1 MDLHTPVCDLLCC
14 DYPVVLAGM
23 GGVARSELVAAVT
36 EAGGFG
42 FLGMVR
48 ERPELVAAE
57 IAAVRART
65 DRPFGVNLIPAATR
79 PALLEAEVQACIDG
93 GVHAVTLFWDLSAE
107 TVKRLRGEGVLVACQ
122 VGALDEAIAAQE
134 AGADILIAQG
144 WEAGGHVRGRSGLH
158 ALVASV
164 LGAADV
170 PVLAAGGITDGEDL
184 AAVMML
190 GAQGAVL
197 GTAFL
202 ATRESFAHD
211 YHKRRIVEAAPGETV
226 HTEDFH
232 INWPP
237 NAAVRVLP
245 NSVTRGARG
254 DPHAQPR
261 QVIGAEGARSIYLFS
276 TDSPLR
282 SMTGDFEAMALYAG
296 QGAGR
301 IHEIVP
307 AGERLRAIVAA
318 ARHCL
323 PAERRLRAPAEPDE
337 REPASPVCYAG
348 QADEAYMGFAPVD
361 ELVAE
366 LNVLLEAERAGAR
379 VAARIATE
387 TDDPELKAL
396 ARVIHADEVRWCKA
410 LFQALLALGAEPSTR
425 VGDFYGNAMAI
436 AGVEAR
442 LAFVNRGQG
451 WVARKLRTLG
461 PRVRDAGLHA
471 TLREMLDA
479 HVRNIDEANA
489 ALAARSASA

>member
-23 GGVARSELVAAVT
+23 GGVARSELVAAVA

-48 ERPELVAAE
+48 ESPQLIAAE
-57 IAAVRART
+57 IAAVRDRT
-65 DRPFGVNLIPAATR
+65 ARPFGVNLIPAATK
-79 PALLEAEVQACIDG
+79 PALLDAEVRACVEG

-107 TVKRLRGEGVLVACQ
+107 TVKRLRGAGVLVACQ
-122 VGALDEAIAAQE
+122 VGSLEEAIAAQE

-170 PVLAAGGITDGEDL
+170 PVLAAGGVTDGEDL
-184 AAVMML
+184 AAVMRL

-254 DPHAQPR
+254 DPHARPR
-261 QVIGAEGARSIYLFS
+261 QVVGADGDRSIYLFS

-301 IHEIVP
+301 IGEIVP
-307 AGERLRAIVAA
+307 AGDRLRAIVAGA
-318 ARHCL
+318 MSCL
-323 PAERRLRAPAEPDE
+323 PSERRLHAPVEPGD
-337 REPASPVCYAG
+337 REAASAVCYAG
-348 QADEAYMGFAPVD
+348 QADAAYM
-361 ELVAE
+361 
-366 LNVLLEAERAGAR
+366 
-379 VAARIATE
+379 
-387 TDDPELKAL
+387 
-396 ARVIHADEVRWCKA
+396 
-410 LFQALLALGAEPSTR
+410 
-425 VGDFYGNAMAI
+425 
-436 AGVEAR
+436 
-442 LAFVNRGQG
+442 
-451 WVARKLRTLG
+451 
-461 PRVRDAGLHA
+461 
-471 TLREMLDA
+471 
-479 HVRNIDEANA
+479 
-489 ALAARSASA
+489 